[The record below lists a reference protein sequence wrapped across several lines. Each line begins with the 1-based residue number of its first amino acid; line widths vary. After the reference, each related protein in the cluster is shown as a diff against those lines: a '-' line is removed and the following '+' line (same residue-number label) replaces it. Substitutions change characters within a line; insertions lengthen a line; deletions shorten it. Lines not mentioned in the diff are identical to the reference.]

1 MRRVPGL
8 ALALLCLPLAVAA
21 EDPPARP
28 SSLPDFRLPDQDG
41 KERSLAEWKAH
52 KALVVVFTGTQCP
65 QCNRFLT
72 ELARVRN
79 DYSEEG
85 VGVLGVNSNRNEQ
98 EEIAPHHR
106 EHAVPFPV
114 LRDADHALADALG
127 IAITPT
133 VLVADEEGRIRYRG
147 RIDRTAMG
155 ATATGEDLR
164 AALDDVLAGRE
175 VRVPETEPT
184 GCTVRREEPKKDGA
198 VTWSR
203 DVAPIVFRSCAGC
216 HRAGQIGPMPL
227 TDFQHASAFAQEIR
241 AAVKARRMPPWK
253 PTGGVEMHGARKLT
267 QVEVDTIV
275 AWVDEGAPQGDEKE
289 EPELPEWKSSWLL
302 GEPDLVLDPGED
314 FEVRAG
320 PDLYWHFVM
329 PQKWT
334 EDKWVSAVEVL
345 PGNSRIV
352 HHVLA
357 YLDETGIARRLDAD
371 DARLGYGG
379 EGAFPGFV
387 PTGEMGGWTPGFYA
401 QPLPDGVARKLPK
414 NAALVLQVHYN
425 NPSGAAQ
432 KDRTRIGLHFAKA
445 PVKQRL
451 YQARILNPWF
461 KIPAGEPAWE
471 VSASWPVSRDVTIV
485 SVMPHCHLLG
495 KRVSMTVESPKGRR
509 TTLLEIADWDF
520 KWQDTYH
527 LEKPMRVR
535 DGSTVR
541 LSMTYD
547 NSTDNPRNPFSPP
560 REVRWGER
568 TSDEMCL
575 GYVNFVKDHED
586 LTKAKK

>member
-8 ALALLCLPLAVAA
+8 ALALLCLPLASVA

-28 SSLPDFRLPDQDG
+28 ASLPEFRLPDQDG
-41 KERSLAEWKAH
+41 KERALADWKGR

-65 QCNRFLT
+65 QCNRFLP
-72 ELARVRN
+72 ELAKVGG
-79 DYSEEG
+79 DYAAKG
-85 VGVLGVNSNRNEQ
+85 VELVGVNSNRNEQ
-98 EEIAPHHR
+98 GEIAPHHR
-106 EHAVPFPV
+106 EHGVPFPV

-127 IAITPT
+127 IGITPT
-133 VLVADEEGRIRYRG
+133 VLVADGEWRIRYRG
-147 RIDRTAMG
+147 RIDRTSMG
-155 ATATGEDLR
+155 SPTTGEDLR

-175 VRVPETEPT
+175 VRAPETEPT
-184 GCTVRREEPKKDGA
+184 GCAVRRDEPKKDGA

-203 DVAPIVFRSCAGC
+203 DVAPIVFRHCAGC
-216 HRAGQIGPMPL
+216 HRSGQIGPMPL
-227 TDFQHASAFAQEIR
+227 TDFEHASAFAREIR
-241 AAVKARRMPPWK
+241 DAVTARRMPPWK
-253 PTGGVEMHGARKLT
+253 PSGGVEMHGERRLAQK
-267 QVEVDTIV
+267 EIDTIV
-275 AWVDEGAPQGDEKE
+275 AWVDEGTPMGDEKD
-289 EPELPEWKSSWLL
+289 EPGLPEWKTSWLL

-357 YLDETGIARRLDAD
+357 YIDETGLARRLDAD
-371 DARLGYGG
+371 DERLGYGG

-401 QPLPDGVARKLPK
+401 QPLPDGVARKLPR
-414 NAALVLQVHYN
+414 NAALVLQIHYN

-432 KDRTRIGLHFAKA
+432 KDRTRIGLHFAKG

-461 KIPAGEPAWE
+461 KIPAGEAAWT
-471 VSASWPVSRDVTIV
+471 VNSSWPVNRDITIV

-495 KRVSMTVESPKGRR
+495 RDVSMVVDDPKGRR

-541 LSMTYD
+541 LAITYD
-547 NSTDNPRNPFSPP
+547 NSAANPLNPFSPP
-560 REVRWGER
+560 RDVRWGEK

-575 GYVNFVKDHED
+575 GYVNYVKNHED
-586 LTKAKK
+586 LTKSKK